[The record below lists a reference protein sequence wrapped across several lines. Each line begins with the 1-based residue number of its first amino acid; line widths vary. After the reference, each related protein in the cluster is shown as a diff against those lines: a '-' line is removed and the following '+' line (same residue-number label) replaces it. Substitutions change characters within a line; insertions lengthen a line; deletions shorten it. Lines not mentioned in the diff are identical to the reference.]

1 MKNWREQDAAMG
13 RALLRIRALEEM
25 PRRVYQV
32 PPDHRRRALRRVPGQ
47 TGLHRPPQAGADTG
61 QHHRPG
67 HQPVLLQPRV
77 CLQGLPRSVRR
88 ARRCKS
94 SDAKNFL
101 RRCRR
106 PDPPRRAR
114 PGRRLNHRTPYLGRI
129 RRPFTRPPYKSAAIS
144 NLRARADRRQKSREK
159 EAVFVANRQEKT
171 KEQRIRAEK
180 TRLRRIYK
188 LLPKEAAGTVAGLID
203 QAAFMRIE
211 CEDMAD
217 DLRENGWTEKFQQSE
232 RLEPYDRA
240 RPIGQAYNSTNAN
253 YQKIIKQLTALLP
266 KPDTAQKQEDDGF
279 ASFVR
284 ERDEE

>member
-1 MKNWREQDAAMG
+1 M
-13 RALLRIRALEEM
+13 
-25 PRRVYQV
+25 
-32 PPDHRRRALRRVPGQ
+32 
-47 TGLHRPPQAGADTG
+47 
-61 QHHRPG
+61 
-67 HQPVLLQPRV
+67 
-77 CLQGLPRSVRR
+77 
-88 ARRCKS
+88 
-94 SDAKNFL
+94 
-101 RRCRR
+101 
-106 PDPPRRAR
+106 
-114 PGRRLNHRTPYLGRI
+114 
-129 RRPFTRPPYKSAAIS
+129 
-144 NLRARADRRQKSREK
+144 
-159 EAVFVANRQEKT
+159 ANRQEKT

-180 TRLRRIYK
+180 TRLRRIYN

-217 DLRENGWTEKFQQSE
+217 DLRKNGWTEKFQQSE